1 MILSQV
7 KNEHIQAFLQGH
19 DWDFLIG
26 SVHEINGELF
36 EVDKKWSR
44 EQGETLWL
52 RYFELLCAAVSSGYF
67 SLVSHP
73 VRMRVKPVISTTIV
87 EAQGVTRDFHGGGGV
102 VHALRGID
110 LRIEPGEFVA
120 LRGRSGSG
128 KTTLLNILIG
138 LDNPTQGRV
147 IILGEDLARLSET
160 ERARLRRESI
170 GMMFQNAHLFPSLTA
185 QENVEVPLRLAR
197 LDPMQRT
204 QKSRRAL
211 EMVGLALRAHHRGLE
226 LSGGEQ
232 QRVALARALVHE
244 PRFIVA
250 DEPTGNLDSVT
261 GRDIAQLLHAIV
273 HQSQIGLLV
282 ATHDAT
288 IVASSDR
295 VLQIQDGRIVET
307 ATV

>member
-1 MILSQV
+1 M
-7 KNEHIQAFLQGH
+7 
-19 DWDFLIG
+19 
-26 SVHEINGELF
+26 
-36 EVDKKWSR
+36 
-44 EQGETLWL
+44 
-52 RYFELLCAAVSSGYF
+52 
-67 SLVSHP
+67 
-73 VRMRVKPVISTTIV
+73 KPAISTAIA

-185 QENVEVPLRLAR
+185 QENIEVPLRLAR
-197 LDPMQRT
+197 LDSTQRT
-204 QKSRRAL
+204 QKSKRAL
-211 EMVGLALRAHHRGLE
+211 EMVGLGPRAHHRGLE

-261 GRDIAQLLHAIV
+261 GRDIAQLLHTIA
-273 HQSQIGLLV
+273 HQAQIGLLV

-288 IVASSDR
+288 VVASSDR
-295 VLQIQDGRIVET
+295 VLHIQDGRIVE
-307 ATV
+307 AAPV